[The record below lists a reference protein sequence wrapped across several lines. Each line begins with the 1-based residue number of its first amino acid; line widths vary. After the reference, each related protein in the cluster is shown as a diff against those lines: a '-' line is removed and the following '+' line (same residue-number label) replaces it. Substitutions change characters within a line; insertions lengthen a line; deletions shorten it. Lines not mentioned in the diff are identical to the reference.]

1 MKNTLNSITGL
12 TFKDISPKLNDSL
25 SQKTEELL
33 YI

>member
-1 MKNTLNSITGL
+1 MKDILNSITGL
-12 TFKDISPKLNDSL
+12 TFKNIKPQLSDSL